1 MSSHDPEPSHR
12 RPEAGTENQPE
23 YIRRLQSRLQQISR
37 LASAGVRAQGAEDA
51 NTALSVL
58 LDGARASLP
67 DVGVYLL
74 VQDGA
79 GPRDLDIGASPSGQH
94 DGERGDDRAVR
105 DPGGVLS
112 RAFREGRPIWAS
124 GEQADE
130 PLVRGAIPVPGGD
143 EGTYALVFES
153 RRRPEDPAPEIL
165 TSLEALAHHAGM
177 ALQRSGADR
186 QAGQCRTYLDTM
198 VEVDREILGATRLDE
213 VIRFA
218 LRIAVERVGAI
229 WGAAWLYDSTEE
241 RLRLSST
248 FGGGFPEFDATL
260 GRMGEQGQRALR
272 AHGVVNGKD
281 EETGAAFLCAPMI
294 AFDEPLGAL
303 ALVGRQGGRSFGADE
318 EAFLRTLA
326 SQCALAIQNAHL
338 GERERDAM
346 RRVQETQAM
355 LMQTERLAALGEL
368 SAKVAHEIRNPLSAI
383 GGFARRIEK
392 ALPETDPNASYAAI
406 IAREI
411 RRLETILTEQLEFAR
426 APRPRMVVIDMNE
439 IVRETVMLVREETDR
454 TGVQVMETYE
464 SRVPAMLLDA
474 DRVKQVVLN
483 ILKNAAA
490 STRSGQRIRVRTRSA
505 EGWAQVEIA
514 NDGERLSGEILEQL
528 FVPFA
533 TGRNQG
539 CGLGLA
545 VADQIVKEHG
555 GEIRV
560 RSDEEWS
567 VVFTVS
573 FPIRQNQDKRRKQ
586 ERRRGRDRR
595 QAA

>member
-1 MSSHDPEPSHR
+1 MTNHDPDPDRH

-23 YIRRLQSRLQQISR
+23 YIRGLENRLQQISH
-37 LASAGVRAQGAEDA
+37 LAGAGIRAQLAEDA
-51 NTALSVL
+51 DAALAEL
-58 LDGARASLP
+58 LSGARVALPSLRMRLVEP
-67 DVGVYLL
+67 AATGFEEVVVG
-74 VQDGA
+74 GT
-79 GPRDLDIGASPSGQH
+79 RSGQC
-94 DGERGDDRAVR
+94 GESWVAR
-105 DPGGVLS
+105 DPGGVIH
-112 RAFREGRPIWAS
+112 RALLEARPIW
-124 GEQADE
+124 
-130 PLVRGAIPVPGGD
+130 VRGDRAEGPVIRCAIPILGD
-143 EGTYALVFES
+143 DGASHLLVCES
-153 RRRPEDPAPEIL
+153 CEAPEDPAPEVL
-165 TSLEALAHHAGM
+165 TSLEVLAQHAAM
-177 ALQRSGADR
+177 AVRRSNRDR
-186 QAGQCRTYLDTM
+186 QTVLCRTYLDTM

-218 LRIAVERVGAI
+218 LRIAVERVGAT
-229 WGAAWLYDSTEE
+229 WGAAWLYDASEG

-248 FGGGFPEFDATL
+248 FGGGFPEFDSML
-260 GRMGEQGQRALR
+260 VRMGEQGQRALR
-272 AHGVVNGKD
+272 AHGAVLGSD
-281 EETGAAFLCAPMI
+281 ETTGACFLCAPMI

-303 ALVGRQGGRSFGADE
+303 TLVGRQVGGAFGRDE

-326 SQCALAIQNAHL
+326 SQCALAVQNAHL
-338 GERERDAM
+338 GEREREAL
-346 RRVQETQAM
+346 RRVQESQAM

-392 ALPETDPNASYAAI
+392 ALPETDPNASYASI

-411 RRLETILTEQLEFAR
+411 RRLESILTEQLEFAR
-426 APRPRMVVIDMNE
+426 APRPRMVVIDLNE
-439 IVRETVMLVREETDR
+439 IVRETVTLVREETDR
-454 TGVQVMETYE
+454 TGVQVMEAYE

-474 DRVKQVVLN
+474 DRVKQVMLN

-490 STRSGQRIRVRTRSA
+490 STRAGQRIRVRTRSS
-505 EGWAQVEIA
+505 EGWAQVEVA

-573 FPIRQNQDKRRKQ
+573 FPIRQNQDKRRKLQ
-586 ERRRGRDRR
+586 RRRGRDRR

>member
-1 MSSHDPEPSHR
+1 MTSNNPLNAN
-12 RPEAGTENQPE
+12 RPDSDGGAESQTE
-23 YIRRLQSRLQQISR
+23 YIRGLEARLQQISR
-37 LASAGVRAQGAEDA
+37 LGAAATSMHRADTLETISDELIQAVRALSGRAEVRLLVREGDGLRDLESAPFLGQTAPSPLDAGPAGVVGRA
-51 NTALSVL
+51 
-58 LDGARASLP
+58 
-67 DVGVYLL
+67 VGEKRSFW
-74 VQDGA
+74 A
-79 GPRDLDIGASPSGQH
+79 IS
-94 DGERGDDRAVR
+94 DGEERRWTGAV
-105 DPGGVLS
+105 PVPVGG
-112 RAFREGRPIWAS
+112 
-124 GEQADE
+124 E
-130 PLVRGAIPVPGGD
+130 PLAV
-143 EGTYALVFES
+143 LVFEG
-153 RRRPEDPAPEIL
+153 PAAVEPPAPDEIRAIEEL
-165 TSLEALAHHAGM
+165 GLHAAAASGRIQAEARAG
-177 ALQRSGADR
+177 LGRR
-186 QAGQCRTYLDTM
+186 YLDAL

-218 LRIAVERVGAI
+218 LRTAVERAGAA
-229 WGAAWLYDSTEE
+229 WGAAWLHDPAVE
-241 RLRLSST
+241 RLRLSAT
-248 FGGGFPEFDATL
+248 FGGGVPDFEERL
-260 GRMGEQGQRALR
+260 GRMGDQALRALR
-272 AHGVVNGKD
+272 SHGPVRGT
-281 EETGAAFLCAPMI
+281 ESGGGSAFLCAPMI
-294 AFDEPLGAL
+294 AFDEPLGAI
-303 ALVGRQGGRSFGADE
+303 ALVGRRGGRAFGGDE

-326 SQCALAIQNAHL
+326 SQCALATRNAQL
-338 GERERDAM
+338 CDRERDAL
-346 RRVQETQAM
+346 RRLEETQAM

-406 IAREI
+406 ITREI

-426 APRPRMVVIDMNE
+426 APKPRLAVIDLNDT
-439 IVRETVMLVREETDR
+439 VRETITLIREETER
-454 TGVQVMETYE
+454 GGVEILESYE
-464 SRVPAMLLDA
+464 SRIPGMLLDA

-490 STRSGQRIRVRTRSA
+490 STREGQRIRVRTRAS

-514 NDGERLSGEILEQL
+514 NNGERLTGDILEQL

-539 CGLGLA
+539 SGLGLA

-573 FPIRQNQDKRRKQ
+573 FPIRQNQDKRRNP

-595 QAA
+595 WAA